1 MSIPPSPTALVP
13 PELDNDLDECEVLL
27 RRAIEMVR
35 DSTHRSHPTQGLT
48 DRMSGR
54 SRASRQVQ
62 IQQDPADLS
71 YVARDAKSGVSV
83 LRHSDRAH
91 LRAMCDRIG
100 WQVIEDAGS
109 KKHD

>member
-1 MSIPPSPTALVP
+1 MSIPSSPTASVS

-35 DSTHRSHPTQGLT
+35 DQPHRSHPTRGLT
-48 DRMSGR
+48 DHKSGR
-54 SRASRQVQ
+54 SRASREVQ

-71 YVARDAKSGVSV
+71 YVARDTKSGVSV
-83 LRHSDRAH
+83 LRHSDQAR

-100 WQVIEDAGS
+100 WQVIEDTAP
-109 KKHD
+109 KNHD